1 MAASI
6 EERLPMVNSP
16 HMRAA
21 ARPSACARGLAL
33 FRERR
38 IRTKIQ
44 QRRLR
49 QGCSMVVY
57 DAFISYSH
65 AKDRMV
71 ATRLQRLMQR
81 LGKPWY
87 VRRAM
92 RVFRDDTSLS
102 ATPHLWPSIE
112 EALKASRFFVLIAS
126 SEAAASRWVFQET
139 EYWIEHKSADT
150 LLLALSA
157 GELSWDKAANDFVWS
172 GSTPLPQSLKGRFAS
187 EPKWVDLRAFRD
199 ATHGSTEELL
209 AAADLAAAIRGIPK
223 EDLLSEEVRQHR
235 RAMML
240 SGFAAACLF
249 VLAVAATWQWR
260 EAVAQ
265 RDRAEKN
272 LGATIESA
280 NDLVLDLA
288 RRLRRTLGVPTVV
301 VDDLLKKVGGLQQS
315 LLADNAASS
324 NLRRAQAVTLRAQS
338 QALFAEANY
347 QAALDKAN
355 DSIAILHQLMPPNS
369 GDGRLDFEL
378 SHSLDRKG
386 EALAA
391 LERHNEAL
399 EAFQAALKIRQQLA
413 DATPTDD
420 GRQRD
425 LAVTLERAGDE
436 LYRTNQIAKASD
448 MYVRSLAI
456 RKARSEAK
464 PNDLDAKEDL
474 AVGYDR
480 MALIDG
486 LRGRTDD
493 QIAQLKNSIE
503 LRKQLVLRDSL
514 NIDWLNNL
522 AINYERTGLLLTD
535 RGDQSG
541 ARDTLKAAL
550 DIRRELAERSPDV
563 PQLQFDLARAMYFF
577 ARCSDQ
583 SQAEKVKQLQQ
594 AFDILSRLQANGK
607 LGENAARLRARVQSD
622 LSALQ

>member
-1 MAASI
+1 
-6 EERLPMVNSP
+6 
-16 HMRAA
+16 
-21 ARPSACARGLAL
+21 
-33 FRERR
+33 
-38 IRTKIQ
+38 
-44 QRRLR
+44 
-49 QGCSMVVY
+49 MVVY

-112 EALKASRFFVLIAS
+112 EALKASRYFVLIAS
-126 SEAAASRWVFQET
+126 AEAAASRWVFQET

-157 GELSWDKAANDFVWS
+157 GELVWDITANDFVWS
-172 GSTPLPQSLKGRFAS
+172 SSTPLPPSLKGRFAH

-199 ATHGSTEELL
+199 ATHGSPDELL
-209 AAADLAAAIRGIPK
+209 VAADLAAAVRGIPK

-288 RRLRRTLGVPTVV
+288 RRLHRTLGVPTVI
-301 VDDLLKKVGGLQQS
+301 VDDLLKKVGSLQQN
-315 LLADNAASS
+315 LLADNAGSTS
-324 NLRRAQAVTLRAQS
+324 LRRAQAVTLRAQS

-355 DSIAILHQLMPPNS
+355 DSIAMLRELMPKNS
-369 GDGRLDFEL
+369 GDERLDFEL

-391 LERHNEAL
+391 LDRHAEAL

-413 DATPTDD
+413 EAMPTDD
-420 GRQRD
+420 ARQRD

-436 LYRTNQIAKASD
+436 LYRLNQIAAASD
-448 MYVRSLAI
+448 AYKRSLAI
-456 RKARSEAK
+456 RKGRSETK
-464 PNDLDAKEDL
+464 PNHPDAEEDL

-480 MALIDG
+480 LASIDG
-486 LRGRTDD
+486 RNGRTDD
-493 QIAQLKNSIE
+493 QIAQLTSSIA
-503 LRKQLVLRDSL
+503 LRKQLVSQDPL
-514 NIDWLNNL
+514 NLDWLNNL
-522 AINYERTGLLLTD
+522 AINYENLGLLLMD
-535 RGDQSG
+535 RGNDDG

-550 DIRRELAERSPDV
+550 DIRSRLAERQPDV

-577 ARCSDQ
+577 ARRRDQ
-583 SQAEKVKQLQQ
+583 APDERVKQLQQ
-594 AFDILSRLQANGK
+594 VVAMLARLEAHGK
-607 LGENAARLRARVQSD
+607 LADNIARLRARVQSD
-622 LSALQ
+622 LDRSKPL

>member
-1 MAASI
+1 
-6 EERLPMVNSP
+6 
-16 HMRAA
+16 
-21 ARPSACARGLAL
+21 
-33 FRERR
+33 
-38 IRTKIQ
+38 
-44 QRRLR
+44 
-49 QGCSMVVY
+49 MVVY

-112 EALKASRFFVLIAS
+112 EALKASRYFVLIAS
-126 SEAAASRWVFQET
+126 PEAAASRWVFQET

-150 LLLALSA
+150 LLLALSEGA
-157 GELSWDKAANDFVWS
+157 LSWDKAADDFVWS
-172 GSTPLPQSLKGRFAS
+172 AATPLPPSLKGRFAN

-199 ATHGSTEELL
+199 ATHGPTDELL

-240 SGFAAACLF
+240 SAFAAACLF

-288 RRLRRTLGVPTVV
+288 RRLRRTLGVPTVI
-301 VDDLLKKVGGLQQS
+301 VDDLLKKVGSLQQN
-315 LLADNAASS
+315 LLAGNAASAH
-324 NLRRAQAVTLRAQS
+324 LRRAQAVTLRAQS

-355 DSIAILHQLMPPNS
+355 DSIAILNELKPSNS
-369 GDGRLDFEL
+369 SDERLDFEL
-378 SHSLDRKG
+378 SHGLDRKG

-391 LERHNEAL
+391 LERHDEAL
-399 EAFQAALKIRQQLA
+399 AAFEAALKIRQQLA
-413 DATPTDD
+413 DAMPADD

-436 LYRTNQIAKASD
+436 LYRTKQIAQAAG
-448 MYVRSLAI
+448 MYERSLVI
-456 RKARSEAK
+456 RKTRREAK
-464 PNDLDAKEDL
+464 PDDLDAKEDL

-480 MALIDG
+480 MALIYGLKGDADG
-486 LRGRTDD
+486 
-493 QIAQLKNSIE
+493 QIAQLKNSIA
-503 LRKQLVLRDSL
+503 LRQQLVPQDPI

-522 AINYERTGLLLTD
+522 AIDDENAGLLLMK
-535 RGDQSG
+535 RGDRAA
-541 ARDTLKAAL
+541 ARDTLEAAL
-550 DIRRELAERSPDV
+550 DIRTRLAERSPDV
-563 PQLQFDLARAMYFF
+563 PQLQFDLARATYFF
-577 ARCSDQ
+577 ALSEDQ
-583 SQAEKVKQLQQ
+583 SPAEKTKRMQQ
-594 AFDILSRLQANGK
+594 AFDILTKLQANGK
-607 LGENAARLRARVQSD
+607 LAENVARLRARVQSD